1 MAARTVSSQSKPI
14 VDMVCDIC
22 RAEGFQVVKNGSHSR
37 SSTPTV
43 DIVASRNDEGGERK
57 LAFDCWEGEDRAN
70 GRQVED
76 FVRRIHA
83 LKLEGGV
90 YVSAK
95 GFTEEAEFM
104 AKKLKV
110 ELWNLPKLKEQLARI
125 STQETARIP
134 WTLPVS
140 RQTASRVCA
149 TVLEN
154 GKRLRMT
161 SLPRLE
167 FRPYVFARFT
177 VTLGK
182 SQGVAII
189 VLDGVDGRACDS
201 KLLEGNVP
209 LSPTGL
215 LTECLDLQ
223 PLTGSMPQLPEGLD
237 MKENMTVAELGIS
250 PDQLEPR
257 ISSEIQAETD
267 LPPGSFTI
275 NEARLLHVPIL
286 TVELGEG
293 GKVYRRIVQAA
304 TAKMIWDDSATC
316 SYCKLSS
323 RSLCETCW
331 SAICLEHEKRC
342 SRCGGLVCS
351 NCAVSKGIVSRT
363 SLCPACNQL

>member
-1 MAARTVSSQSKPI
+1 MAARTVSSQSKAI

-22 RAEGFQVVKNGSHSR
+22 RAEGFQVAKNTLHSK
-37 SSTPTV
+37 SSTPAV
-43 DIVASRNDEGGERK
+43 DIVASRNDEGIERK
-57 LAFDCWEGEDRAN
+57 LAFDCWEGENRAN
-70 GRQVED
+70 GSQVED
-76 FVRRIHA
+76 FVRRIHV
-83 LKLEGGV
+83 LKLDGGV

-110 ELWNLPKLKEQLARI
+110 ELWDLRKLKEHLARI
-125 STQETARIP
+125 STQETAEIP

-140 RQTASRVCA
+140 RQTASRA
-149 TVLEN
+149 FTTGLEN
-154 GKRLRMT
+154 GNRLRMI
-161 SLPRLE
+161 SLPHLE
-167 FRPYVFARFT
+167 FRPYIFVRFT
-177 VTLGK
+177 VTASKG
-182 SQGVAII
+182 QGVAIM

-209 LSPTGL
+209 LSPSGL
-215 LTECLDLQ
+215 LTDCLDLE

-237 MKENMTVAELGIS
+237 MKENMTGAELGIN
-250 PDQLEPR
+250 PDQLEPK
-257 ISSEIQAETD
+257 ISSEIQAETN

-286 TVELGEG
+286 TLELGEG

-316 SYCKLSS
+316 AYCKLSS

-331 SAICLEHEKRC
+331 STTCLEHEKRC
-342 SRCGGLVCS
+342 SRCGRIVCS
-351 NCAVSKGIVSRT
+351 DCAVSKGVVT
-363 SLCPACNQL
+363 KKSLCPACNQL